1 MMKTLS
7 IIHAYYAHAGELA
20 HDNGGSEFTWER
32 DHEGRARLWK
42 ARHEWMYAGLALK
55 PGMKV
60 LATSQ
65 ECSVLPKHNLSI
77 KYIDRR
83 ATFSVETVTTA
94 KLVDY
99 IFSHFK
105 RKYVQY

>member
-77 KYIDRR
+77 KIN
-83 ATFSVETVTTA
+83 T
-94 KLVDY
+94 
-99 IFSHFK
+99 
-105 RKYVQY
+105 